1 MAVTELAPAQV
12 AEWAAQVRAD
22 GLTPYILDV
31 REDWER
37 EAAHVQAQAAA
48 QGFVLLTEPLSG
60 LGAALARLPDDPDT
74 PLACLCHHGVR
85 SFHVAHFLHQ
95 QGHDA
100 IWNITGGID
109 AWATQD
115 PTIARY

>member
-1 MAVTELAPAQV
+1 M
-12 AEWAAQVRAD
+12 
-22 GLTPYILDV
+22 I
-31 REDWER
+31 
-37 EAAHVQAQAAA
+37 
-48 QGFVLLTEPLSG
+48 PLSLLPQSVG
-60 LGAALARLPDDPDT
+60 RLQQLAATR
-74 PLACLCHHGVR
+74 PLVVVCHHGVR

>member
-1 MAVTELAPAQV
+1 MVAELAPAQV
-12 AEWAAQVRAD
+12 ADWAEQMRAD
-22 GLTPYILDV
+22 GLTPYVLDV

-37 EAAHVQAQAAA
+37 EAAPVEQQAAA
-48 QGFVLLTEPLSG
+48 QGFVLLTEPMSR
-60 LGAALARLPDDPDT
+60 LGAALDRLPDDPDT

-85 SFHVAHFLHQ
+85 SYHVAHFLHQ

-109 AWATQD
+109 AWATVD
-115 PTIARY
+115 PAIPRY